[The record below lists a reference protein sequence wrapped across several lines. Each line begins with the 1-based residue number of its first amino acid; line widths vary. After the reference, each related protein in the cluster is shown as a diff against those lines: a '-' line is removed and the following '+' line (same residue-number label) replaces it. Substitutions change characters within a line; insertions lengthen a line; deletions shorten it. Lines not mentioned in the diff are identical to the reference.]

1 MTKQNNKKFNTK
13 GATKGYFPIKQHRF
27 DITKHPVIQ
36 STVRCAAKM
45 QTILSQQEELMVA
58 GLANCLQCNER
69 DAVRIALYELGND
82 SDRQFIQSLVAA
94 SSAGSKLKGH
104 TARNRK
110 LSVSLPAQEKAN
122 AEELADELEMTPKE
136 FVRLAIIYLAKGIR
150 TEHLTKLTNTRKISQ
165 QQLAKEWSR
174 ANQGKPPS
182 ARTKALKETA
192 AQAYKEA
199 ADLGSENDWERYKE
213 RGRMMN
219 VLNWEGVG
227 SVYANTNPDG
237 SGSIPLEVV
246 DVHLQMEHDDD
257 GWHNE
262 LEDEIEQLAED
273 RRKAAYT
280 EAVAARWFADYGQ
293 ELTAEDL
300 DWYWQDFLER
310 QAEKHYELTDAEQA
324 EIDQWNRDM
333 GFTHVTAPAVLELT
347 EEQWEQLHRQRR
359 GLDDKEIDL
368 SHLDQR
374 PDEVTRDFWLRVSG
388 PQIVERMEQAE
399 EPTGAENR
407 WWLRLTGRQKD
418 AAEKIQL
425 ETGKGYEHIT
435 LSEINATIDPD

>member
-13 GATKGYFPIKQHRF
+13 CATKGYFPIKQHRF
-27 DITKHPVIQ
+27 DTSKHPVIQ

-45 QTILSQQEELMVA
+45 QSLLSQQEELMVV

-69 DAVRIALYELGND
+69 NAVRIALYELLNN
-82 SDRQFIQSLVAA
+82 SDRQFVESLVPA
-94 SSAGSKLKGH
+94 SSAVSKLKGH
-104 TARNRK
+104 SSRDRK
-110 LSVSLPAQEKAN
+110 LSLSLPAQEKADV
-122 AEELADELEMTPKE
+122 EELADELGITPKE
-136 FVRLAIIYLAKGIR
+136 LLRLAIIHLAKGIR
-150 TEHLTKLTNTRKISQ
+150 TEQLTRLTNTPKISQ
-165 QQLAKEWSR
+165 QQLAREWSR
-174 ANQGKPPS
+174 ANQGEPPS
-182 ARTKALKETA
+182 ARTKALKEAA

-199 ADLGSENDWERYKE
+199 ADLGSQNDWERYKE
-213 RGRMMN
+213 RGRMMD

-227 SVYANTNPDG
+227 RVYANANPDG
-237 SGSIPLEVV
+237 SGSISLEVI
-246 DVHLQMEHDDD
+246 DVHLQMERDDD

-262 LEDEIEQLAED
+262 LKDEIEQLAED
-273 RRKAAYT
+273 RRKARYT
-280 EAVAARWFADYGQ
+280 EAVAARWFADYGK

-300 DWYWQDFLER
+300 DWYWQDFLESQR
-310 QAEKHYELTDAEQA
+310 ELTKEEQE

-333 GFTHVTAPAVLELT
+333 GLTHISAPAVLELS

-374 PDEVTRDFWLRVSG
+374 PDEVTRDYWLRVSG
-388 PQIVERMEQAE
+388 PQIIERMEQAE